1 MSEDLI
7 ISNEAK
13 DALLSCE
20 LFTDVTED
28 QIREVAALVEEVDLA
43 PGEVLLR
50 AGDPA
55 EYLFV
60 VIKGRGVAQLEMDR
74 GLLSLGLIGPHDTA
88 GWAALIQGQIY
99 PASVRA
105 LTAMRVARLEAEA
118 MSVLMGLNRAVG
130 YKVQKRLSTV
140 FYRQYQAALETFRK
154 TG

>member
-1 MSEDLI
+1 MPEDLI

-20 LFTDVTED
+20 LFTDVTEE

-55 EYLFV
+55 EYLYV

-88 GWAALIQGQIY
+88 G
-99 PASVRA
+99 
-105 LTAMRVARLEAEA
+105 
-118 MSVLMGLNRAVG
+118 
-130 YKVQKRLSTV
+130 
-140 FYRQYQAALETFRK
+140 
-154 TG
+154 